1 MPSCCDCLGE
11 GGEKEMKGVG
21 NQNKRQ
27 KDAMAINW
35 TVSLFKKPFES
46 DRERKRG
53 IDRVGRVPRERPDN
67 ENSYLSFSLY
77 QAKAM
82 RETGTGGSFITVDHS
97 IAWRVWGE
105 KERLGRRA

>member
-1 MPSCCDCLGE
+1 
-11 GGEKEMKGVG
+11 MKGVG

-27 KDAMAINW
+27 KGATAINR

-53 IDRVGRVPRERPDN
+53 RDRVGRVPREGPDN
-67 ENSYLSFSLY
+67 ENSYLLLSLY

-82 RETGTGGSFITVDHS
+82 RETGKGGSFITVDRS
-97 IAWRVWGE
+97 IAWRVVGE
-105 KERLGRRA
+105 KKREDRVRLGRG

>member
-1 MPSCCDCLGE
+1 
-11 GGEKEMKGVG
+11 MKGVG

-27 KDAMAINW
+27 KGATAINR

-53 IDRVGRVPRERPDN
+53 RDRVGRVPSEGPDN

-82 RETGTGGSFITVDHS
+82 RETGKGGSFITVDCS
-97 IAWRVWGE
+97 IAWRVMGRKKEDGQGE
-105 KERLGRRA
+105 AWQGLRWQDGLSV

>member
-1 MPSCCDCLGE
+1 
-11 GGEKEMKGVG
+11 MKGVG

-46 DRERKRG
+46 DRERKRRR
-53 IDRVGRVPRERPDN
+53 DRVGRVPRERPDN

-82 RETGTGGSFITVDHS
+82 REAGKGGSFITVDHS
-97 IAWRVWGE
+97 IAWRLWGE
-105 KERLGRRA
+105 KERLGRG